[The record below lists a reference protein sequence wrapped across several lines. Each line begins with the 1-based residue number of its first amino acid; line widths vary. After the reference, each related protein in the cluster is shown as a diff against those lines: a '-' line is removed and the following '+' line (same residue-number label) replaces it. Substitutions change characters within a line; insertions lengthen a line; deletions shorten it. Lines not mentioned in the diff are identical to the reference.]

1 MLKNKIY
8 KYLSSEI
15 FKNFITI
22 LLTFAAI
29 AWVVRAVNFLDLIV
43 EDGHSLN
50 TYLKYSALNITTIIT
65 RFVPLAFLLSLT
77 VSIIKFENQQE
88 LLILWTSGLSKIKI
102 ANFFLFTAFVLTLF
116 QLILSLFVNPFL
128 LNKARF
134 LMSNTESL
142 QINSVI
148 KSKEFNDNF
157 KGITFYIDSKN
168 TNNELLNIFIKDV
181 SGNISTI
188 AVDEAGKINTIIIA
202 EKGFIDGDKLIL
214 FNGTVQ
220 VLNENNEFKNFQ
232 FKKNELSL
240 ANISTRTIVQTKI
253 QETSSG
259 LLTNCLFNQNNNLTP
274 TKCLDPKYKSEV
286 VQNLSRRMGTPL
298 YITLITTIVS
308 FLLLHKKEKKYN
320 FLKKY
325 ILFILSF
332 MVLIAAEILLKYT
345 GSSLLVVISY
355 YVLPIVLSFL
365 LYIYLLKKILTEK
378 ISQ

>member
-102 ANFFLFTAFVLTLF
+102 VNFFLFTAFVLTLF
-116 QLILSLFVNPFL
+116 QLILSLFINPFL
-128 LNKARF
+128 LNKARS
-134 LMSNTESL
+134 LMGNTESL

-148 KSKEFNDNF
+148 KSKEFSDNF
-157 KGITFYIDSKN
+157 KGITFYVDSKN

-181 SGNISTI
+181 SGNINTI
-188 AVDEAGKINTIIIA
+188 AVDDAGKINTTIIA
-202 EKGFIDGDKLIL
+202 EKGFIADNKLIL

-220 VLNENNEFKNFQ
+220 VFNENNEFKNFQ

-240 ANISTRTIVQTKI
+240 ANISTRTILQTKI

-259 LLTNCLFNQNNNLTP
+259 LLINCLFNQNNNLTP
-274 TKCLDPKYKSEV
+274 TKCLDASYKSEV
-286 VQNLSRRMGTPL
+286 VQNLSRRVGTPL
-298 YITLITTIVS
+298 YIALITTIVS

-355 YVLPIVLSFL
+355 YVLPVVLSFL
-365 LYIYLLKKILTEK
+365 LYTYLLKKILTEK